1 MNSIRARIAAI
12 LIVSISCVI
21 CVVTATTFVIVRRA
35 ADQNFI
41 RPIADEL
48 DLVARLAAALPSDS
62 TAAAFLTATP
72 KTGEPR
78 ERLTALFRRRFADL
92 GAHPAIIVT
101 RPPGE
106 QPYASIEVAPQ
117 RWLAVPVPEQAPP
130 PEVWLVLSGWMLLI
144 LLGTGGISLVVAQRV
159 TRPLVLLESFA
170 AGIGPNGEL
179 QTVPETGPAEVR
191 ATARAL
197 NRLSSKL
204 RQAIES
210 RMRLVASA
218 GHDLRTPLTRMR
230 LRAEF
235 LDDAERGKWLQNID
249 ELERIA
255 DSAILLVREE
265 IGGRDREAVRLDR
278 LVHAIADELKAVKL
292 PVAIVSLAEVTVIG
306 PPLALTRALRN
317 LIVNAA
323 RHGGGA
329 AIAVEDRRGAAV
341 LFIDDHG
348 PGIPEHLLD
357 RVFEPFFRVDQSR
370 RQTVPGAGLG
380 LAIAHEILGRAGAV
394 LTLSNRSDGGLRQE
408 VVFQKS
414 TAPRPGAKI
423 GGSTR
428 QAQRR
433 SCDSD

>member
-12 LIVSISCVI
+12 LIVSIFCVV
-21 CVVTATTFVIVRRA
+21 CVVTATTFVIMRGA
-35 ADQNFI
+35 ADENFL
-41 RPIADEL
+41 RPISKEL
-48 DLVARLAAALPSDS
+48 DLVARLATAVPPTGPAEAFFTPSPL
-62 TAAAFLTATP
+62 A
-72 KTGEPR
+72 GEPR
-78 ERLTALFRRRFADL
+78 ERLTALFQRKL
-92 GAHPAIIVT
+92 GEMGATRSVVVT
-101 RPPGE
+101 RPRGE
-106 QPYASIEVAPQ
+106 QSYASIEVAPQ
-117 RWLAVPVPEQAPP
+117 RWLAVPVPEQGPP
-130 PEVWLVLSGWMLLI
+130 SDIWLVLSGWMLLI
-144 LLGTGGISLVVAQRV
+144 LIGTGAISLVVAQRV

-179 QTVPETGPAEVR
+179 QVVPETGPAEVK

-197 NRLSSKL
+197 NQLSSKL

-235 LDDAERGKWLQNID
+235 LDEAERGKWLQNID

-265 IGGRDREAVRLDR
+265 IGGWERDAIRLDR
-278 LVHAIADELKAVKL
+278 LVGSIAIELQAMRL
-292 PVAIVSLAEVTVIG
+292 PVVIKDLAYVSVVG
-306 PPLALTRALRN
+306 PPLAITRALRN

-329 AIAVEDRRGAAV
+329 ELSVEEHGGRVV
-341 LFIDDHG
+341 LVIDDRG

-357 RVFEPFFRVDQSR
+357 RVYEPFFRVDQSR

-380 LAIAHEILGRAGAV
+380 LAIAHEILGQAGAE
-394 LTLSNRSDGGLRQE
+394 LTLRNRSEGGLRQLVKFHAE
-408 VVFQKS
+408 REMPSV
-414 TAPRPGAKI
+414 
-423 GGSTR
+423 
-428 QAQRR
+428 
-433 SCDSD
+433 